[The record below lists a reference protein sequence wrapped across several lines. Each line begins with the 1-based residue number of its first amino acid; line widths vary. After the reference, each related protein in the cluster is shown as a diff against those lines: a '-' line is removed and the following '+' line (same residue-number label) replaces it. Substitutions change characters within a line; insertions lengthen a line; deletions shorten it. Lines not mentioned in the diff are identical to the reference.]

1 MYLTIVFDFSRDDR
15 WKQWLC
21 KFFWVEE
28 AGGGE
33 GGKQGAVWSI

>member
-21 KFFWVEE
+21 KLFWVEE
-28 AGGGE
+28 AGGE